1 MAWMGILGE
10 EGRLR
15 KELYVVRGIASMPRG
30 EEVMG
35 GGGKVPEY
43 SGWDISSSSDGDH
56 EIRLKL
62 IEDVFG
68 GCLAEFVDLRFDL
81 LAAIPADKSIRSPS
95 CLWTYPAAPGGEGRL
110 T

>member
-15 KELYVVRGIASMPRG
+15 KELHVFRGFASIPRG
-30 EEVMG
+30 EGSSG

-68 GCLAEFVDLRFDL
+68 GCLAKFVDLRFDH
-81 LAAIPADKSIRSPS
+81 LASVRVHKAIRSPS
-95 CLWTYPAAPGGEGRL
+95 CLRAYPVAPGGEGRL

>member
-1 MAWMGILGE
+1 MLSEGLRLCRE
-10 EGRLR
+10 ER
-15 KELYVVRGIASMPRG
+15 
-30 EEVMG
+30 EVMG

-68 GCLAEFVDLRFDL
+68 RCLAEFVDLE
-81 LAAIPADKSIRSPS
+81 I
-95 CLWTYPAAPGGEGRL
+95 
-110 T
+110 